1 MDTFFD
7 IGRLL
12 LGGVLLYLGAEL
24 LIKGSAGL
32 ARAFG
37 VRPIVIGLTVVAYGT
52 SAPELSVSV
61 AAILDDSSP
70 IVLGNVIGSCI
81 ANVTLI
87 LGLTALISPPHVESG
102 LIRREIPIM
111 LLSAAVVPL
120 LLIDGA
126 ITRVEGIIMLLAAAG
141 FTLVTLTLWAAQPHI
156 GLSEGIP
163 EAIKKDKAEATLPQI
178 AVRRLRLVGYTV
190 IGLGLL
196 TAAGDLFVV
205 GARGLALAL
214 GMSESLVGLTVVAI
228 ATALPELAAS
238 IVAAL
243 RGHSALAVGNLIG
256 ANIFNVFFV
265 LGVTSTI
272 RPVEG
277 ALRQQRLEIA
287 FLVAATLAGALF
299 MRGSRRVSRGEGVI
313 LLILYAGFVAAAA
326 MR

>member
-1 MDTFFD
+1 MDTIFD

-87 LGLTALISPPHVESG
+87 LGLTAIISPPHVESG

-120 LLIDGA
+120 LLIDGV
-126 ITRVEGIIMLLAAAG
+126 ITRLEGILMLVAAAG
-141 FTLVTLTLWAAQPHI
+141 FTLV
-156 GLSEGIP
+156 
-163 EAIKKDKAEATLPQI
+163 
-178 AVRRLRLVGYTV
+178 
-190 IGLGLL
+190 
-196 TAAGDLFVV
+196 
-205 GARGLALAL
+205 
-214 GMSESLVGLTVVAI
+214 
-228 ATALPELAAS
+228 
-238 IVAAL
+238 
-243 RGHSALAVGNLIG
+243 
-256 ANIFNVFFV
+256 
-265 LGVTSTI
+265 
-272 RPVEG
+272 
-277 ALRQQRLEIA
+277 
-287 FLVAATLAGALF
+287 
-299 MRGSRRVSRGEGVI
+299 
-313 LLILYAGFVAAAA
+313 
-326 MR
+326 

>member
-1 MDTFFD
+1 VETFVD

-12 LGGVLLYLGAEL
+12 LGGLLLYLGAEL

-61 AAILDDSSP
+61 AAILEDSSP

-87 LGLTALISPPHVESG
+87 LGLTALISPPTVEAG

-111 LLSAAVVPL
+111 VISAATVPL
-120 LLIDGA
+120 LLLDGH
-126 ITRVEGIIMLLAAAG
+126 IGRIEGIILLVLAAA
-141 FTLVTLTLWAAQPHI
+141 FTLITLTVWASAPHI
-156 GLSEGIP
+156 GLSGPMPAKER
-163 EAIKKDKAEATLPQI
+163 AESTLTQM
-178 AVRRLRLVGYTV
+178 AARRLRLIAYT
-190 IGLGLL
+190 IGGLVLL

-214 GMSESLVGLTVVAI
+214 GLSEQLVGLTVVAV

-243 RGHSALAVGNLIG
+243 RGHSAIAVGNLIG

-277 ALRQQRLEIA
+277 ALREQRLEIA
-287 FLVAATLAGALF
+287 FLAGATMAGALF
-299 MRGSRRVSRGEGVI
+299 MRGSRRVSRFEGV
-313 LLILYAGFVAAAA
+313 LLLLLYGAFLAAAA

>member
-1 MDTFFD
+1 MDSILD

-12 LGGVLLYLGAEL
+12 LGGLLLYLGAEL

-61 AAILDDSSP
+61 AAILKDSSP
-70 IVLGNVIGSCI
+70 IVLGNIIGSCI
-81 ANVTLI
+81 ANVSLI
-87 LGLTALISPPHVESG
+87 LGLTALIAPPTVEAG

-111 LLSAAVVPL
+111 VISAAVVPL
-120 LLIDGA
+120 LLLDGR
-126 ITRVEGIIMLLAAAG
+126 IERYEGIVLLVLAAG
-141 FTLVTLTLWAAQPHI
+141 FTLITLTVWASAPHI
-156 GLSEGIP
+156 GLAAPVPKER
-163 EAIKKDKAEATLPQI
+163 AESTLTQM
-178 AVRRLRLVGYTV
+178 AARRLRLVAYTV
-190 IGLGLL
+190 GGLILL

-205 GARGLALAL
+205 GARGLALVMGL
-214 GMSESLVGLTVVAI
+214 SEQLVGLTVVAV

-238 IVAAL
+238 LVAAL
-243 RGHSALAVGNLIG
+243 RGHSAIAVGNLIG

-277 ALRQQRLEIA
+277 ALREQRLEIA
-287 FLVAATLAGALF
+287 FLAGATVAGALF
-299 MRGSRRVSRGEGVI
+299 MRGSRRVSRAEGV
-313 LLILYAGFVAAAA
+313 LLLLLYAAFVASAA

>member
-1 MDTFFD
+1 MDTIFD

-87 LGLTALISPPHVESG
+87 LGLTAIISPPHVESG

-120 LLIDGA
+120 LLLNGV
-126 ITRVEGIIMLLAAAG
+126 ITRLEGILMLVGAAG

-156 GLSEGIP
+156 GMSEGIP
-163 EAIKKDKAEATLPQI
+163 QPVKEKAEATLPQI

-287 FLVAATLAGALF
+287 VLVAATLAGALF

-313 LLILYAGFVAAAA
+313 LLILYAGFVTAAA